1 MKNVFGR
8 TNEVFPDRW
17 VTLSVPDGGFGEE
30 SPADLVAAVR
40 ELNTVI
46 DISTQPA
53 LWGSPLRGGTDLL
66 LQKGTLQIEKATS
79 EDHASDLVQ
88 AHLIET
94 LSSLGREMIDFYY
107 LRIRRNLEEYQ
118 INGAMAALEFAK
130 QEGHIRFLGL
140 MADGPAM
147 AVLGFWQFHD
157 AFETV
162 MISKPLNAGKSFETL
177 APLANQRR
185 AGIVLT
191 DTTRVVGVP
200 LSYLD
205 PDLEQEILKKEPST
219 LLVEA
224 RTVSMVARLSAGPR
238 AASMEVGDRAATLTE
253 KVYSNEFLEEIAS
266 LKSSW
271 AQRFRTQMK

>member
-17 VTLSVPDGGFGEE
+17 VTLSVPDGGFGDET
-30 SPADLVAAVR
+30 PADLVAAAR

-53 LWGSPLRGGTDLL
+53 LWGSPLRGGNDLL

-88 AHLIET
+88 AHLIES
-94 LSSLGREMIDFYY
+94 LSSVGREMIDFYY

-162 MISKPLNAGKSFETL
+162 MISRPLNSAKSFETL

-191 DTTRVVGVP
+191 DTTRVAGVP

-205 PDLEQEILKKEPST
+205 VDLEREILAKEPST
-219 LLVEA
+219 LLLEA
-224 RTVSMVARLSAGPR
+224 RSVSMVAQLSVSQR
-238 AASMEVGDRAATLTE
+238 AASLDLSDHATKLTDR
-253 KVYSNEFLEEIAS
+253 VYANEFSEEIAG
-266 LKSSW
+266 LNASW